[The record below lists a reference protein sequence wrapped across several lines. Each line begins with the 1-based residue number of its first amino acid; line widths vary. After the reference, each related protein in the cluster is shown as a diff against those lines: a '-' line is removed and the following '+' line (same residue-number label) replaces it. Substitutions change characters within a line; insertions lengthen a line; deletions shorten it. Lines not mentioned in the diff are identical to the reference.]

1 MSQADEIRKV
11 LEKSGY
17 KDIPPDLLNDFIRAL
32 KEEEEDSNQS
42 DVDEEEEIEEY
53 RPPKRSIPRKTASP
67 PQKKPAKAAPKVAQK
82 EISPQKKT
90 TATASPQKAAPAKK
104 APAARA
110 ARRNDADSDSMNDE
124 ETDDFEQRIKALR
137 EKAASLD
144 ETLQQCRDV
153 VLSPPD
159 DGPDEVDVP
168 LYAGTSERKLDP
180 YPTVK
185 KQYVG
190 GFIRPPPVKP
200 SKRPLGAAKKK
211 GKRLLYEQR
220 HPESSYIP
228 PPERRRD
235 ALRWSIRQ
243 KLIYSHPDYQ

>member
-17 KDIPPDLLNDFIRAL
+17 KDIPPELLNDFIKAL
-32 KEEEEDSNQS
+32 KEEEEEETNEGIEDE
-42 DVDEEEEIEEY
+42 DEEEEEIQEF
-53 RPPKRSIPRKTASP
+53 RPLKRNIPRKTASP
-67 PQKKPAKAAPKVAQK
+67 PKKQTQKQSKPSSPVRKQP
-82 EISPQKKT
+82 SPQKQT
-90 TATASPQKAAPAKK
+90 TEKKSPVKQTRK
-104 APAARA
+104 RSE
-110 ARRNDADSDSMNDE
+110 DLEIDE
-124 ETDDFEQRIKALR
+124 ETDSFEQRIKALK

-153 VLSPPD
+153 VLSPPE

-200 SKRPLGAAKKK
+200 SKRPVGASKKK
-211 GKRLLYEQR
+211 GRRLLYEER
-220 HPESSYIP
+220 HPESSYVP